1 MRFWDD
7 CDSLRGSIR
16 FLKWSKLLDRMVLV
30 RRPSYQPLEL
40 NNLLAALESE
50 SCLLSFEGFSSSPA
64 KKRGG
69 DNWLTFPLAFPL
81 DYRLKESHEHTFITA
96 VAFPSC
102 TAPLDP
108 SQDCFS
114 YLTNRR
120 LKYDSVLRQRHMKSS
135 SVSLQMKG
143 PWKPVWYQVRQ
154 VTYDRTEKKKLVA
167 QHKDSFST
175 VLNPLQT
182 P

>member
-1 MRFWDD
+1 
-7 CDSLRGSIR
+7 
-16 FLKWSKLLDRMVLV
+16 MVD
-30 RRPSYQPLEL
+30 
-40 NNLLAALESE
+40 
-50 SCLLSFEGFSSSPA
+50 FSSCFSS
-64 KKRGG
+64 
-69 DNWLTFPLAFPL
+69 

-96 VAFPSC
+96 VAFPSY
-102 TAPLDP
+102 TAPLDT

-143 PWKPVWYQVRQ
+143 AWKPVWYQVRQ

-175 VLNPLQT
+175 VSDPLQT
-182 P
+182 PA